1 MSTIGVVILEQQT
14 LYRPTL
20 FGPIGLIISLIVF
33 LYAISLWMDVMEPGA
48 GIASIICF
56 TCFILFLVLT
66 FTDTHKTLLNK
77 PDKIRYTIE
86 ITDDNAWKELGPNY
100 DVIEKVYNDKE
111 IYIIEGDYVE

>member
-14 LYRPTL
+14 LYQPTL
-20 FGPIGLIISLIVF
+20 FGIIGWIISLVAF
-33 LYAISLWMDVMEPGA
+33 FCVLSLWMDVMEPGA

-56 TCFILFLVLT
+56 ACFISFLVLT
-66 FTDTHKTLLNK
+66 FTNTHKTPLNK
-77 PDKIRYTIE
+77 PAKIRYTIE

-100 DVIEKVYNDKE
+100 NVIEKVYNDKE